1 MPSDSVCFSG
11 YFQNK
16 KARKSLF
23 FIACRTR
30 LSRLPSS
37 SAWWR
42 RTPSM
47 WCSRICGRLDVT
59 VSGTPLLIR
68 YVAYLYLRS
77 WTRMCGTPVS
87 FSAFFLGNESEKVKK
102 GSKNYFETKQKGS
115 SELLL
120 EHSLRLHNWTVRC
133 RNRRSR
139 LLRQSETYSKKVAN
153 GTVLALQR
161 NPDFIVFFKA
171 CISDFRTGKTIAN
184 EIKLLESKEAAVKL
198 SRK

>member
-139 LLRQSETYSKKVAN
+139 LLRQSETYSKRLPTAPSSLSSAIPILSFSSRPAFPISVRARPLPTKSS
-153 GTVLALQR
+153 
-161 NPDFIVFFKA
+161 FSKA
-171 CISDFRTGKTIAN
+171 R
-184 EIKLLESKEAAVKL
+184 
-198 SRK
+198 